1 MVYTERAEMAVVS
14 RSTSHVTN
22 QTALSVQH
30 IGGDSKHAVK
40 SYSHSFGI
48 ACDKSPLSLLDSR
61 EQRKI
66 GAILLLILIILLLL
80 LLIII
85 IIIIYTKSWQAAAV
99 HNLLQN
105 KNKNTERSNRRLL
118 S

>member
-80 LLIII
+80 LLLLLI

-99 HNLLQN
+99 HNLLQ
-105 KNKNTERSNRRLL
+105 KKKNTERSNRRLL